1 MEYQIQNMTHLVIQI
16 YNSMLELI
24 LLLLYNFLLLYELF
38 MFFYVLEILRF
49 DKAIFFS
56 PLLQSNL
63 LVSLIIKT
71 RNSEV
76 LLVSEFMNIVSIFII
91 LLI

>member
-1 MEYQIQNMTHLVIQI
+1 MTHLVIQI

>member
-1 MEYQIQNMTHLVIQI
+1 
-16 YNSMLELI
+16 
-24 LLLLYNFLLLYELF
+24 

>member
-1 MEYQIQNMTHLVIQI
+1 MQNMTHLVIQI

-24 LLLLYNFLLLYELF
+24 LSLLYNFLLLYELF

-63 LVSLIIKT
+63 LVSLTIKT
-71 RNSEV
+71 RSSEV
-76 LLVSEFMNIVSIFII
+76 LLFSEFMNIVSIFII